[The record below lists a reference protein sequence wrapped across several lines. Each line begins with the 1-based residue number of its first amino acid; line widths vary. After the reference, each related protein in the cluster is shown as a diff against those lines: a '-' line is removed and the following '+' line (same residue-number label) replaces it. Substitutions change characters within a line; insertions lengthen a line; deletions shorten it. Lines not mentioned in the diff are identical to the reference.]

1 MMMATTQSGQGS
13 GTTQSTRDQ
22 IRQQVQEQVRAQ
34 VAEAQAR
41 VRAAQAEIDAAQAAA
56 RAEAAA
62 RANARVEQVITT
74 PPTAPTPPLPPLEPL
89 GPLGQGTYIELPSG
103 RFGPAD
109 IPPRTQ
115 EVVMMFFATMALIV
129 IGLPIARAIS
139 RWIDRRSNAPAIQTA
154 DIQPQLVR
162 IEQAVEAMAIE
173 VERISEAQRYLTKL
187 QTGAH
192 ADPLLVPRNQEL

>member
-1 MMMATTQSGQGS
+1 MMATTQGQG
-13 GTTQSTRDQ
+13 GTPAQAARDQ

-56 RAEAAA
+56 RAEG
-62 RANARVEQVITT
+62 RAQTRVGQME
-74 PPTAPTPPLPPLEPL
+74 PLPPLPPMEPI
-89 GPLGQGTYIELPSG
+89 GQGPGTYTEIPSG

-115 EVVMMFFATMALIV
+115 EVVMMFFVTMAIIV

-139 RWIDRRSNAPAIQTA
+139 RWIDRRSNAPAIKTQ
-154 DIQPQLVR
+154 DIQPHLVR

-192 ADPLLVPRNQEL
+192 ADPLLVPRNQDR